1 MKESNL
7 CPYRQVNPI
16 TDIQCKMPYEEYRCL
31 NHYKNCIIYQRKEV
45 FRKGKTLE
53 KNLEK
58 ELGIGAID
66 RETVI
71 IISAEEQTRRLRE
84 MK

>member
-1 MKESNL
+1 MESNL

-16 TDIQCKMPYEEYRCL
+16 TDIQCKMPYEEHRCL
-31 NHYKNCIIYQRKEV
+31 NHYKHCALYQRKEV
-45 FRKGKTLE
+45 FKRGM

-58 ELGIGAID
+58 ELGIGAMD
-66 RETVI
+66 KETI
-71 IISAEEQTRRLRE
+71 KTISAEKQTRRLRE

>member
-1 MKESNL
+1 MTTESNL

-16 TDIQCKMPYEEYRCL
+16 TDIQCKMPYEVHRCL
-31 NHYKNCIIYQRKEV
+31 NHYKNCTIYQRKEV
-45 FRKGKTLE
+45 FKRGM

-58 ELGIGAID
+58 ELGIGAMD
-66 RETVI
+66 EETI
-71 IISAEEQTRRLRE
+71 KIISAEEQIKRLRE